1 VLNQTCRSVARCVVA
16 SRGVPRCT
24 VLPPDTHVLLHAV
37 RCMLHAA
44 LCWNRYVLRAQLTR
58 VGLYML
64 REVLLNG
71 VAVPLT
77 SAASAPLVVVPG
89 AVGAPLLTVLHG
101 AAVYLLYCR
110 SYTSAAPHRS
120 AVSKLRTLCLAASGH
135 SACQCGQHGL
145 SPETLAKYP
154 RRHERVDRACI
165 RLDRIWLQMRRTVS
179 STALCC
185 TPTLLTPSTPYLNH
199 HHLLRLSALAPS
211 GRCACV

>member
-1 VLNQTCRSVARCVVA
+1 
-16 SRGVPRCT
+16 
-24 VLPPDTHVLLHAV
+24 
-37 RCMLHAA
+37 M
-44 LCWNRYVLRAQLTR
+44 LRAQLTR

-120 AVSKLRTLCLAASGH
+120 AVSKLRTLCLSASGH